1 MLVAKRNCVF
11 GIFVHVK
18 RTGNEG
24 RRVCD
29 EDEEEY

>member
-1 MLVAKRNCVF
+1 MLVAKRDCVLGFF
-11 GIFVHVK
+11 GHVK

-24 RRVCD
+24 RRVFD